1 MFTKDERLL
10 VSNKGLSPAWEYII
24 NNYPVYF
31 VRYLCMSCGNFVE
44 VSVKTETGSSL
55 HVLPRKHC
63 FHMVDNNLPVN
74 KRMELFVQDYI
85 KDV

>member
-1 MFTKDERLL
+1 MFKKDERIL
-10 VSNKGLSPAWEYII
+10 VSNKGLPPAWEHII
-24 NNYPVYF
+24 NNYPMYF
-31 VRYLCMSCGNFVE
+31 VRYLPISCGSFVE
-44 VSVKTETGSSL
+44 VSVETEIGSSRRA
-55 HVLPRKHC
+55 LPGKNC